1 MKRRKKKTWKR
12 KMMINCVAD
21 HEENEIDAQVMTSH
35 LLDERAENLNAK
47 EDLQK

>member
-1 MKRRKKKTWKR
+1 MK
-12 KMMINCVAD
+12 D

-35 LLDERAENLNAK
+35 SLDESAENLNAK